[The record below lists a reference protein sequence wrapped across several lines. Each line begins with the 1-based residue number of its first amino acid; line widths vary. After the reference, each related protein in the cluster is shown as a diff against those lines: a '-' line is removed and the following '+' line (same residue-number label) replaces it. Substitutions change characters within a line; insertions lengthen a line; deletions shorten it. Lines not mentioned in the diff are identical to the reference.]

1 MGRCGWGTGLALILA
16 VLGASCGGTGGGGS
30 ADSGNQF
37 IFTARGRLGLA
48 VQTVS
53 ATAQQTASAQSA
65 LDPKRLLLTA
75 TLLDPQGV
83 PFRNTLVTFT
93 ADFPDATFIPGNDNT
108 GSARTDDN
116 GQASITLV
124 AGLTLGKMRVVA
136 EAPSALNIST
146 GITVTLTEQG
156 FVSLGS
162 LGIVPSSVTFV
173 NPAPHPPG
181 GPADFTFQATGGNPP
196 YRFSNS
202 NPNVGK
208 IETVG
213 VAGSLGF
220 YTLTGPLPVEEDET
234 RTDTVVVQ
242 DAGGNRATA
251 TVSVIFADCLLQ
263 ADGEDVTV
271 LGLPGRNF
279 QVNVAD
285 GVPPFTA
292 TPSFPNSVNVDIVV
306 LDQRGNIIPGAVCD
320 KAGENCAIRFSLSD
334 PVRVVDPGTI
344 LIRDSRGCTA
354 TVTYHVTPVAGP
366 TVTTIVLEA
375 NPFSI
380 NGITG
385 GTSAITATVLDE
397 NNQPIPNISVL
408 FTDDHARTTIN
419 PLTATTNSSGRAFS
433 TLQVPS
439 LTPSG
444 VVRVTG
450 SALEVSGFVDVTI
463 VAQGGPAGSPANIA
477 VDLFADRSGDNND
490 GTCTTILSALVVNA
504 KGNPVDDGTRVDF
517 AASLATTTT
526 GGSAAVSV
534 TSPTFTNQL
543 PPCDISTYER
553 DSGLEV
559 TPQPGDALACLKYP
573 RSASGGTTTITTTA
587 GGLSPQSFTVT
598 LPPCPFAPPGELAI
612 FPPSTTLAPGESR
625 TFIIVGGI
633 PPYNIA
639 VSGGTADTN
648 QVTASGGSFTY
659 TAGTQ
664 TGNFTIFAIDT
675 AGTQDEATVTINAT
689 SAEVATIILG
699 ATPPSVNGVTGG
711 TSTIT
716 ASVFNESNQPI
727 QGISVLFETDTGT
740 VSPLTATTNASGQ
753 ASTILTIA
761 TGTPAGVAEV
771 MASAGGESD
780 SINVD
785 IVTTSSGPAGPP
797 ADIFVD
803 QFADRSGDNND
814 GTCTTILSALVVDA
828 EGNPVNDGTQV
839 GWQVGPL
846 ALCGASAS
854 SSVTTP
860 SFTNQAPPCNVDP
873 YQADTGIDVTPQPGD
888 ALTCLKYPQSGS
900 GSLVFITATV
910 TGTNPEVS
918 ALCTMITL
926 PPCPPP
932 NPNNPTAVCGN
943 GIQEAGELCDGPVI
957 GTDCNDL
964 PGFSGGVL
972 TCAANCTFNT
982 SLCTP

>member
-1 MGRCGWGTGLALILA
+1 MERCGWGVGIALILA
-16 VLGASCGGTGGGGS
+16 VLGASCGGTGGGPS
-30 ADSGNQF
+30 DSGNQF
-37 IFTARGRLGLA
+37 VFTARGRLILS
-48 VQTVS
+48 V
-53 ATAQQTASAQSA
+53 QTASAGTSQGCQASQGVS
-65 LDPKRLLLTA
+65 DPKRLILTA

-83 PFRNTLVTFT
+83 PFRNQLITFT

-108 GSARTDDN
+108 GSVLTDDA
-116 GQASITLV
+116 GQASIALV
-124 AGLTLGKMRVVA
+124 AGLKVGKMRVIA

-181 GPADFTFQATGGNPP
+181 GPADFTFQATGGDPP

-202 NPNVGK
+202 NSSVGK
-208 IETVG
+208 VETTG
-213 VAGSLGF
+213 TCGSLGQ
-220 YTLTGPLPVEEDET
+220 YTLTGPLPTEDEEA
-234 RTDTVVVQ
+234 RSDTVTVQ
-242 DAGGNRATA
+242 DETGARATA
-251 TVSVIFADCLLQ
+251 TVSVIFADCLLK

-271 LGLPGRNF
+271 LGIPGRNF

-285 GVPPFTA
+285 GVPPFTV
-292 TPSFPNSVNVDIVV
+292 TPNFPGSVNVDIVV
-306 LDQRGNIIPGAVCD
+306 LDQQGNIIPGEVCD
-320 KAGENCAIRFSLSD
+320 RAGENCVIRFSLVD

-375 NPFSI
+375 NPTTI

-385 GTSAITATVLDE
+385 GTSTITATVLDE
-397 NNQPIPNISVL
+397 NNQPIPGISVL
-408 FTDDHARTTIN
+408 FTDDNAKATTD

-433 TLQVPS
+433 TLRVPP
-439 LTPSG
+439 LTPTG

-450 SALEVSGFVDVTI
+450 SAQGVSGFVDVTI
-463 VAQGGPAGSPANIA
+463 IARGGPAGPPANIA

-490 GTCTTILSALVVNA
+490 GTCTTILSALVVDAN
-504 KGNPVDDGTRVDF
+504 GNPVDDGTRVDL
-517 AASLATTTT
+517 AASLATTTSGDT
-526 GGSAAVSV
+526 VAVSV
-534 TSPTFTNQL
+534 TSPIFTNQE
-543 PPCDISTYER
+543 PPCDVSTYER

-573 RSASGGTTTITTTA
+573 RSASGGTTVITATA
-587 GGLSPQSFTVT
+587 GGIPPQSFTIT
-598 LPPCPFAPPGELAI
+598 LPPCPFDLTPGTPSI
-612 FPPSTTLAPGESR
+612 FPPQVTLSQGQSN
-625 TFIIVGGI
+625 TFVIVGGT
-633 PPYNIA
+633 PPYNIVA
-639 VSGGTADTN
+639 NGGTATPLT
-648 QVTASGGSFTY
+648 VAASGGSFIY
-659 TAGTQ
+659 TAG
-664 TGNFTIFAIDT
+664 AT
-675 AGTQDEATVTINAT
+675 AGTFTIIATDSANQVTQATVTITAT
-689 SAEVATIILG
+689 SAQVATIILE
-699 ATPPSVNGVTGG
+699 ANPPSVNGVTGG

-727 QGISVLFETDTGT
+727 QGVSVLFETTTGT
-740 VSPLTATTNASGQ
+740 VSPLTATTNTSGQ
-753 ASTILTIA
+753 ASTTLTILS
-761 TGTPAGVAEV
+761 GTPAGVATV
-771 MASAGGESD
+771 SASAGGVTGS
-780 SINVD
+780 VD
-785 IVTTSSGPAGPP
+785 VSIVTSSAGPAGLP

-943 GIQEAGELCDGPVI
+943 GIQEAGEQCDGPVV
-957 GTDCNDL
+957 GLNCTNF
-964 PGFSGGVL
+964 GFSGGGL
-972 TCAANCTFNT
+972 TCAANCTINT